1 MSKYIAYT
9 SKLMQLEGMNTN
21 DAVLAELGRR
31 LERHRLQR
39 NWTQAEMAEEAQV
52 GRATVQRLE
61 RGQSVQAVSLIKV
74 LRTLGLLSALDAAVP
89 ESIELP
95 IAELEREQRRGRR
108 RARARRGG
116 GRAEPAQRTWR
127 WGEEPQEPQ

>member
-1 MSKYIAYT
+1 
-9 SKLMQLEGMNTN
+9 MNTN

-116 GRAEPAQRTWR
+116 TRAKPAQQTWR
-127 WGEEPQEPQ
+127 WGGEPQDRQ